1 MPALVICP
9 AAETALNA
17 GGSAADAVVVV
28 FTGPVSGITNV
39 EFAAELAAA
48 AAADAALLSPASP
61 GVLLASRA
69 AGGRVIVTHTGP
81 LTRDHDDVRRVS
93 EAVARGLKRA
103 AAAGARRPVLL
114 LHESVLAGG
123 KPAFANAPLVGL
135 IAAAGATAAPLS
147 VRLRGGRADALDEVL
162 VAPIGALPSGARLE
176 ELVAQASAV
185 EKGRALA
192 RDVGQ
197 GDPEIMAPPAA
208 AAHIAA
214 AFAGTEVRVEV
225 VEDDAVIRRE
235 YPLLHAV
242 ARASVGVPRHAPRVV
257 HLVYERRA
265 ADGSLAADLYLV
277 GKGVTYDTG
286 GADVKTGGSM
296 AGMSRDKCGAA
307 VAAGVLASIASL
319 RPAGMRVTALLGLV
333 RNSVGSEAYVSDEII
348 VSHGGARVLVRNTD
362 AEGRM
367 VLADL
372 LSHARVAATAAA
384 GAAAAGGAAAGPL
397 PSIMTLATLTGH
409 AMVAVGAGYS
419 IAVANGPA
427 RAAGVDAGLAA
438 TGEALGDP
446 WEISRECCSNR
457 ASLLL
462 P

>member
-1 MPALVICP
+1 MPALIISP
-9 AAETALNA
+9 DAERSLSA
-17 GGSAADAVVVV
+17 GASAGDAVVLV
-28 FTGPVSGITNV
+28 FAGPVAGLTYP
-39 EFAAELAAA
+39 EFAAELLAA
-48 AAADAALLSPASP
+48 AAADAALISAAS
-61 GVLLASRA
+61 ASVVFASGA
-69 AGGRVIVTHTGP
+69 AGGRVVLAHTGP

-93 EAVARGLKRA
+93 EATARGLKRA
-103 AAAGARRPVLL
+103 AAAGSRRPVLV
-114 LHESVLAGG
+114 LHDTLLAGG
-123 KPAFANAPLVGL
+123 SPAFANAALVGL

-147 VRLRGGRADALDEVL
+147 VRTRGGRADALDEVL
-162 VAPIGALPSGARLE
+162 VAPVGALPSGARLE
-176 ELVAQASAV
+176 ELVAQATAI

-208 AAHIAA
+208 AAHLVA
-214 AFAGTEVRVEV
+214 AFAGTDVRVEV
-225 VEDDAVIRRE
+225 VEDAALIARE

-242 ARASVGVPRHAPRVV
+242 ARASLAVPRHAPRIVR
-257 HLVYERRA
+257 LTYERRA
-265 ADGSLAADLYLV
+265 ADGSLSSDLWLV

-307 VAAGVLASIASL
+307 VAAGFMASLATL
-319 RPAGMRVTALLGLV
+319 RPAGMRATALLGLV
-333 RNSVGSEAYVSDEII
+333 RNSVGADAYVSDEII

-372 LSHARVAATAAA
+372 LSHARAAATAGASGGA
-384 GAAAAGGAAAGPL
+384 GAAAAGPRPNIL
-397 PSIMTLATLTGH
+397 TLATLTGH
-409 AMVAVGAGYS
+409 AVLAVGPGYS

-446 WEISRECCSNR
+446 WEISREFLVC
-457 ASLLL
+457 A
-462 P
+462 